1 MGHGID
7 ARYSLYLEAI
17 LPFVNV
23 ARLQKVSACVLK
35 RYRLGL
41 LVRPFYELFF
51 CNCVYFRTFAI
62 ILHRFLLASV

>member
-1 MGHGID
+1 
-7 ARYSLYLEAI
+7 
-17 LPFVNV
+17 V

-35 RYRLGL
+35 TYRLGL